1 MRRDVSYEQS
11 RVLFA
16 RLSRILKAIHEYF
29 KDVNAPLSPHT
40 DELVSCSNM
49 QLWTKLEEQFD
60 DSMQWESYGTT
71 WQIALHVPC
80 SAFDLSDETQRRICF
95 HYSNLEPLMPAQI
108 RARQG
113 HYTEQDKQALIERVV
128 GASVTEGV

>member
-1 MRRDVSYEQS
+1 M
-11 RVLFA
+11 LFA
-16 RLSRILKAIHEYF
+16 RLSRILEAIHEYF

-40 DELVSCSNM
+40 EELVSCSNM
-49 QLWTKLEEQFD
+49 QLWTEIEDHFEAGMWWD
-60 DSMQWESYGTT
+60 NYGTT

-95 HYSNLEPLMPAQI
+95 HYSNLVPMTPAQI